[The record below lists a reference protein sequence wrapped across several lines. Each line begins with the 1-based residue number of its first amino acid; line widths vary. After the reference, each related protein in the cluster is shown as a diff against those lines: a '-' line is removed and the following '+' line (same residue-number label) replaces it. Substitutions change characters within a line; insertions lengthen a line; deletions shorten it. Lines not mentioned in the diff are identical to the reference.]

1 MDLFRYFIR
10 FLYKIR
16 WYLIILPIISLIVA
30 WFLTRNME
38 HIYDTNTTI
47 YTGMIT
53 GYNLEGTTGSVG
65 GNSQTNITNLMLIV
79 TTDNTIHEVA
89 LRLFG
94 RCMMYGNPNKDN
106 NYISAE
112 HFRQLNATVP
122 PEVKALINRNSEDQT
137 YANLKAYE
145 KPTQNNYI
153 FGLLN
158 YHQYF
163 GIDNI
168 TSRLKVLQLDQSDI
182 IDIGYSA
189 NDAGIAFNTLDILN
203 KVFARQY
210 QQLRFGETNNVIRF
224 FEKEVARLYKV
235 LSNAEDDL
243 IRYNISKKIIN
254 YEEQTKALTG
264 LEAQQQNFR
273 NDQLMNY
280 TTSKALLDYL
290 ERQLG
295 NRAQVIRSNREFT
308 NQVRD
313 ISRIQSRISNLRI
326 MSSEGG
332 GQNNES
338 QEELAKAQRDLQKAT
353 GRVTQLTKDIEAS
366 TFSTET
372 GVKANDMLERWLEQL
387 LLMEKTKAE
396 MTATDIMKEN
406 LERQYLFYAPI
417 GATIERKVRHISF
430 IEGNYMEM
438 LKALNAARMRQRNL
452 QMSTATLRVLNPPMF
467 PLNAQP
473 TNRIMILLGSLLLTF
488 MLTALWF
495 LIIEML
501 DRTLRDRM
509 RSERITQIPVMGC
522 FPKESNLRYRRFN
535 KTIADMAMK
544 QLSKSLLPHFKEGQQ
559 NVLNF
564 FKEGQQNV
572 LNLISTDSGNGKSYL
587 AQELENYWI
596 SIGLEVR
603 RLTYDEDFLA
613 EDSKFILAKDI
624 KDLCP
629 DILPN
634 EIAIVEYPNMDDNS
648 ISPALL
654 NMGTINLMVTR
665 ANRTWKDID
674 QKALKELQTMLDDDH
689 KDTLFMYLTEA
700 SRYAVEEFVG
710 QLPPYTR
717 FNNFVYR
724 ISQLGLTATEN
735 EHSL

>member
-1 MDLFRYFIR
+1 
-10 FLYKIR
+10 
-16 WYLIILPIISLIVA
+16 
-30 WFLTRNME
+30 
-38 HIYDTNTTI
+38 
-47 YTGMIT
+47 MIT

-79 TTDNTIHEVA
+79 TTDNTIHEVS

-559 NVLNF
+559 NVLN
-564 FKEGQQNV
+564 
-572 LNLISTDSGNGKSYL
+572 LISTDSGNGKSYL

-613 EDSKFILAKDI
+613 EDSKFILAKGI

-634 EIAIVEYPNMDDNS
+634 EIAIIEYPNMDDNS

-665 ANRTWKDID
+665 ANRTWKDVD
-674 QKALKELQTMLDDDH
+674 QKALRELQTMLDEDH

>member
-1 MDLFRYFIR
+1 MDLFRYLVR

-16 WYLIILPIISLIVA
+16 WYLIILPMIALIVA
-30 WFLTRNME
+30 WFLTRHME
-38 HIYDTNTTI
+38 RIYDTNTTI

-53 GYNLEGTTGSVG
+53 GYNIEGGTGAAG
-65 GNSQTNITNLMLIV
+65 GNSQTNITNLMLII

-89 LRLFG
+89 LRLFA
-94 RCMMYGNPNKDN
+94 RCMMYGNTNKDN

-112 HFRQLNATVP
+112 HFRQLSATVP
-122 PEVKALINRNSEDQT
+122 ADVKALINHNSESQT

-145 KPTQNNYI
+145 KPSQDNFL

-158 YHQYF
+158 YHPYF
-163 GIDNI
+163 GINSI
-168 TSRLKVLQLDQSDI
+168 TSRLKVLQLNNSDI

-189 NDAGIAFNTLDILN
+189 NDAGIAYNTLDILN
-203 KVFARQY
+203 EVFARQY
-210 QQLRFGETNNVIRF
+210 QQIRFGETSNVIKF
-224 FEKEVARLYKV
+224 FEKEVARLYRI
-235 LSNAEDDL
+235 LTNAEDDL
-243 IRYNISKKIIN
+243 IRYNISKRIIN
-254 YEEQTKALTG
+254 YGEQTKQLTV

-280 TTSKALLDYL
+280 TTAKALLDYL

-295 NRAQVIRSNREFT
+295 NRAQIIRSNQEFT

-313 ISRIQSRISNLRI
+313 ISRIQSRISNLRL

-332 GQNNES
+332 GRDSES
-338 QEELAKAQRDLQKAT
+338 QEELAKAQRDLQAAT
-353 GRVTQLTKDIEAS
+353 SRVSELTKDIEAS
-366 TFSTET
+366 TYSTET
-372 GVKANDMLERWLEQL
+372 GVRANEMLSRWLEQL
-387 LLMEKTKAE
+387 LLLEKTKAE
-396 MTATDIMKEN
+396 MTATDIMKSD
-406 LERQYLFYAPI
+406 LDRQYLFYAPI
-417 GATIERKVRHISF
+417 GATLDRKDRHIGF

-438 LKALNAARMRQRNL
+438 LKALNAARLRQRNL
-452 QMSTATLRVLNPPMF
+452 QMSTASLRVLNPPMF

-473 TNRIMILLGSLLLTF
+473 TNRLMILLGAFMLTF

-495 LIIEML
+495 LIIELL

-509 RSERITQIPVMGC
+509 RSERITKIPVMGC
-522 FPKESNLRYRRFN
+522 YPKESNLRYRRYN

-544 QLSKSLLPHFKEGQQ
+544 QLSKALLPH
-559 NVLNF
+559 

-572 LNLISTDSGNGKSYL
+572 LNLISTDVGNGKSYL

-596 SIGLEVR
+596 SIGLQVR

-613 EDSKFILAKDI
+613 EDSRFIMARGI

-629 DILPN
+629 DILPE
-634 EIAIVEYPNMDDNS
+634 EIAIIEYPNLDENS
-648 ISPALL
+648 ISPSLL
-654 NMGTINLMVTR
+654 NMATINLMVTR
-665 ANRTWKDID
+665 ANRTWKDVD
-674 QKALKELQTMLDDDH
+674 QKALNEVQAMLDDEH

-735 EHSL
+735 EHAK

>member
-1 MDLFRYFIR
+1 MDLFRYLVR

-16 WYLIILPIISLIVA
+16 WYLIVLPMIALVVA
-30 WFLTRNME
+30 WFTTRDME
-38 HIYDTNTTI
+38 RVFDTNTTI

-53 GYNLEGTTGSVG
+53 GYNIEGGVGSAG
-65 GNSQTNITNLMLIV
+65 GNAQTNITNLMLII
-79 TTDNTIHEVA
+79 TTDNTIHEVS
-89 LRLFG
+89 LRLFA
-94 RCMMYGNPNKDN
+94 RCMMYGNSNKDN

-122 PEVKALINRNSEDQT
+122 ADVKALINHNNEAQT

-145 KPTQNNYI
+145 KPSQDNFL

-158 YHQYF
+158 FHPYF
-163 GIDNI
+163 GVNNI
-168 TSRLKVLQLDQSDI
+168 TSRLKVLQLEHSDI
-182 IDIGYSA
+182 IDIAYSA
-189 NDAGIAFNTLDILN
+189 NDAGIAYNTLDILN
-203 KVFARQY
+203 EVFARQY
-210 QQLRFGETNNVIRF
+210 QQIRFGETSNVIKF
-224 FEKEVARLYKV
+224 FEKEVAHLYRS

-254 YEEQTKALTG
+254 YDEQTKQLTV
-264 LEAQQQNFR
+264 LESQQQNFR

-280 TTSKALLDYL
+280 TTAKALLDYL

-295 NRAQVIRSNREFT
+295 NRTQVIRSNQEFT

-313 ISRIQSRISNLRI
+313 ISRLQSRISNLKL

-332 GQNNES
+332 GNSAES
-338 QEELAKAQRDLQKAT
+338 QEELAKAQRELQAAT
-353 GRVTQLTKDIEAS
+353 GRVTELTKDIEAS
-366 TFSTET
+366 TYSTET
-372 GVKANDMLERWLEQL
+372 GVKASDMLNRWLEQL
-387 LLMEKTKAE
+387 LLLEKTKAE
-396 MTATDIMKEN
+396 MTATDIMKNN
-406 LERQYLFYAPI
+406 LDQQYLYYAPI
-417 GATIERKVRHISF
+417 GATLDRKDRHIGF

-473 TNRIMILLGSLLLTF
+473 TNRLMILLGAFMLTF
-488 MLTALWF
+488 VLTALWF
-495 LIIEML
+495 FFIELL

-509 RSERITQIPVMGC
+509 RSERITKVPVIGC

-535 KTIADMAMK
+535 KTIADMALK
-544 QLSKSLLPHFKEGQQ
+544 QLSKALLPH
-559 NVLNF
+559 

-596 SIGLEVR
+596 SIGLQVR

-613 EDSKFILAKDI
+613 EDSRFIMASDI

-629 DILPN
+629 DILPD
-634 EIAIVEYPNMDDNS
+634 EIAIIEYPNLDENS

-654 NMGTINLMVTR
+654 NMGTVNLMVTR

-674 QKALKELQTMLDDDH
+674 QKALKEVQAMLDDDH
-689 KDTLFMYLTEA
+689 KSSLYMYLTEA
-700 SRYAVEEFVG
+700 GRYAVEEFVG
-710 QLPPYTR
+710 QLPPYTK

-735 EHSL
+735 EHAK

>member
-1 MDLFRYFIR
+1 MDLFRYFVR

-16 WYLIILPIISLIVA
+16 WYLVILPMIALIVA
-30 WFLTRNME
+30 WFMTRNME
-38 HIYDTNTTI
+38 RIYDTNTTI

-53 GYNLEGTTGSVG
+53 GYNLEGSGAVG
-65 GNSQTNITNLMLIV
+65 GNSQTNITNLMLII
-79 TTDNTIHEVA
+79 TTDNTIHEVS
-89 LRLFG
+89 LRLFS

-122 PEVKALINRNSEDQT
+122 AEVKALINHNSEAQT

-145 KPTQNNYI
+145 KPSQDNFL

-158 YHQYF
+158 YHPYF
-163 GIDNI
+163 GINNI
-168 TSRLKVLQLDQSDI
+168 TSRLKVLQLNGSDI

-189 NDAGIAFNTLDILN
+189 NDAGIAYNTLDILN
-203 KVFARQY
+203 EVFARQY
-210 QQLRFGETNNVIRF
+210 QQIRFGETNNVIRF
-224 FEKEVARLYKV
+224 FEKEVARLYKI
-235 LSNAEDDL
+235 LTNAEDDL
-243 IRYNISKKIIN
+243 IRYNISKRIIN
-254 YEEQTKALTG
+254 YGEQTKALTG

-280 TTSKALLDYL
+280 TTSKALMDYL

-295 NRAQVIRSNREFT
+295 NRAQVIRSNKEFT

-313 ISRIQSRISNLRI
+313 ISRIQSRISNLRL
-326 MSSEGG
+326 MSSESGA
-332 GQNNES
+332 QNNES

-366 TFSTET
+366 TYSTET
-372 GVKANDMLERWLEQL
+372 GVRANSMIDRWLEQIL
-387 LLMEKTKAE
+387 ILEKTKAE
-396 MTATDIMKEN
+396 MTATDIMKNN
-406 LERQYLFYAPI
+406 LDRQYLFYAPI
-417 GATIERKVRHISF
+417 GATLDRKDRHIGF

-438 LKALNAARMRQRNL
+438 LKALNAARLRQRNL

-473 TNRIMILLGSLLLTF
+473 TNRLMILLGAFLLTF

-509 RSERITQIPVMGC
+509 RSERITKIPVMGC

-544 QLSKSLLPHFKEGQQ
+544 QLSKALLPHFKEGQQ
-559 NVLNF
+559 NVLN
-564 FKEGQQNV
+564 
-572 LNLISTDSGNGKSYL
+572 LLSTDSGNGKSYL

-596 SIGLEVR
+596 SIGLQVR

-629 DILPN
+629 DILPD
-634 EIAIVEYPNMDDNS
+634 EIAIIEYPNLDDNS

-654 NMGTINLMVTR
+654 NIGTVNLMVTR
-665 ANRTWKDID
+665 ANRTWKDVD
-674 QKALKELQTMLDDDH
+674 QKALKEVQAMLDDEH

-710 QLPPYTR
+710 QLPPYTK

-724 ISQLGLTATEN
+724 MSQLGLTAIEN
-735 EHSL
+735 EHAK

>member
-1 MDLFRYFIR
+1 MDLFRYLVR

-16 WYLIILPIISLIVA
+16 WYLVILPMIALIVA
-30 WFLTRNME
+30 WFSTRNME
-38 HIYDTNTTI
+38 RIYDTNTTI

-53 GYNLEGTTGSVG
+53 AYNIEGGVGTAG
-65 GNSQTNITNLMLIV
+65 GNAQTNITNLMLII

-122 PEVKALINRNSEDQT
+122 ADVKALINHNSESAT

-145 KPTQNNYI
+145 KPSQDNYL
-153 FGLLN
+153 FGILN
-158 YHQYF
+158 YHPYF
-163 GIDNI
+163 GINSI
-168 TSRLKVLQLDQSDI
+168 TSRLKVLQLTGSDI
-182 IDIGYSA
+182 IDIAYTS
-189 NDAGIAFNTLDILN
+189 NDAGIAYNTLDILN
-203 KVFARQY
+203 EVFARQY
-210 QQLRFGETNNVIRF
+210 QQLRYGETNNVIKF
-224 FEKEVARLYKV
+224 FEREVARLYRI
-235 LSNAEDDL
+235 LTNAEDDL
-243 IRYNISKKIIN
+243 IRYNISKRIIN
-254 YEEQTKALTG
+254 YGEQTKQLTV

-280 TTSKALLDYL
+280 TTSKALMDYL

-295 NRAQVIRSNREFT
+295 NRAQVIRSNKEFT
-308 NQVRD
+308 SRVRD
-313 ISRIQSRISNLRI
+313 ISRIQSRISNLKL
-326 MSSEGG
+326 MSSEAGG
-332 GQNNES
+332 NNNEA
-338 QEELAKAQRDLQKAT
+338 QEELAKAQRDLQAAT

-366 TFSTET
+366 TYSTET
-372 GVKANDMLERWLEQL
+372 GVKAQDMLGRWLEQL
-387 LLMEKTKAE
+387 LLLEKTKAE
-396 MTATDIMKEN
+396 MTATDIMKNN
-406 LERQYLFYAPI
+406 LDKQYLFYAPI
-417 GATIERKVRHISF
+417 GATLDRKARHIGF

-438 LKALNAARMRQRNL
+438 LKALNSARLRQKNL

-473 TNRIMILLGSLLLTF
+473 TNRMMVLLGAFMLTF
-488 MLTALWF
+488 MLTALYF
-495 LIIEML
+495 LIIELL

-509 RSERITQIPVMGC
+509 RSERITKVPVMGC
-522 FPKESNLRYRRFN
+522 FPKESNLRYRRYN

-544 QLSKSLLPHFKEGQQ
+544 QLSKALLPHFQ
-559 NVLNF
+559 
-564 FKEGQQNV
+564 EGQQNV
-572 LNLISTDSGNGKSYL
+572 LNLLSTDSGNGKSYL

-596 SIGLEVR
+596 SIGLQVR

-613 EDSKFILAKDI
+613 EDSKFILARSI

-629 DILPN
+629 DILPD
-634 EIAIVEYPNMDDNS
+634 EIAIIEYPHLDDNS

-665 ANRTWKDID
+665 ANRTWKDVD
-674 QKALKELQTMLDDDH
+674 QKSLNEVLAMLDEEH
-689 KDTLFMYLTEA
+689 KNTLFMYLTEA

-710 QLPPYTR
+710 QLPPYTK

-724 ISQLGLTATEN
+724 LSQLGLTATEN
-735 EHSL
+735 EHAK